1 MISVSYLHVK
11 MKIFDNS
18 RAFWLCSYFLYHSTT
33 EAIRV
38 VDGPVSVTE
47 GDSANLHCE
56 LIETDDALEQ
66 VSWQKRT
73 REIPENINFLV
84 IIPPE
89 DVRHVNGLGHRV
101 RFIGNLTKK
110 TGSIQLLDVSLQ
122 DEGVYTCIFTVFP
135 SGPHQTEIILNVR
148 VHPVVTVMPAAPLV
162 VGSGSGILVTC
173 TAANGRP
180 AAEVSWRI
188 DQLDG
193 PVEIV
198 KNTTQNPNGTTTVRS
213 YLLVTPT
220 RSMHGREVQCV
231 VKHTALQHEDIVPY
245 RISLHY
251 APQSVNITLKTSSSE
266 DPTFQCDADANPAP
280 TRYTWSR
287 VNGEVLNPSIRPEG
301 GRLVF
306 LKMGSELN
314 SLYVCEASNQ
324 YGQITG
330 TLFVYTGV
338 SRDYYGGLLAGILV
352 LFCLLS
358 ICTRN
363 TLFQQRNCSGSS
375 SLQAHQEIEPLDV
388 EEQELDIQ
396 GEGQQEVGMQDVEEQ
411 EVSMQDVEEQD
422 VELQEVGMQDV
433 ELQEVGMQDVEEQEV
448 GMQDVEEQ
456 EVGMQDVE
464 LQEVGMQDVELQEV
478 GMQDVELQEVGM
490 QDVELQEVGM
500 QDVKEQELGIQ
511 EVELQATGLQ
521 DVDTQDVNMLLV
533 KQWGVDTQEVEEKE
547 VGMQEMEQLVMEQ
560 KEV

>member
-1 MISVSYLHVK
+1 MAEDWH
-11 MKIFDNS
+11 
-18 RAFWLCSYFLYHSTT
+18 RA
-33 EAIRV
+33 
-38 VDGPVSVTE
+38 
-47 GDSANLHCE
+47 
-56 LIETDDALEQ
+56 Q
-66 VSWQKRT
+66 
-73 REIPENINFLV
+73 
-84 IIPPE
+84 
-89 DVRHVNGLGHRV
+89 
-101 RFIGNLTKK
+101 FIGNLTKK

-135 SGPHQTEIILNVR
+135 SGPHQTEIRLNVR

-231 VKHTALQHEDIVPY
+231 VNHTALQHEDIVPY

-266 DPTFQCDADANPAP
+266 DPTFQCDVDANPSP

-287 VNGEVLNPSIRPEG
+287 VNGEVLSPSIRPEG

-314 SLYVCEASNQ
+314 GLYVCEASNQ
-324 YGQITG
+324 YGHITG

-338 SRDYYGGLLAGILV
+338 SRGHYGGFLAVIFALFFV
-352 LFCLLS
+352 LSLMSFYIWKTQL
-358 ICTRN
+358 
-363 TLFQQRNCSGSS
+363 QQRNSRESS
-375 SLQAHQEIEPLDV
+375 SLPVPQD
-388 EEQELDIQ
+388 
-396 GEGQQEVGMQDVEEQ
+396 EGQQEELQDVGQQEEQ
-411 EVSMQDVEEQD
+411 QDQDEGQQEEQHDVGQHDVGQHDVGQHDVGQQDV
-422 VELQEVGMQDV
+422 
-433 ELQEVGMQDVEEQEV
+433 
-448 GMQDVEEQ
+448 
-456 EVGMQDVE
+456 
-464 LQEVGMQDVELQEV
+464 
-478 GMQDVELQEVGM
+478 
-490 QDVELQEVGM
+490 
-500 QDVKEQELGIQ
+500 
-511 EVELQATGLQ
+511 GLQ
-521 DVDTQDVNMLLV
+521 DVGLQDV
-533 KQWGVDTQEVEEKE
+533 G
-547 VGMQEMEQLVMEQ
+547 
-560 KEV
+560 

>member
-1 MISVSYLHVK
+1 
-11 MKIFDNS
+11 
-18 RAFWLCSYFLYHSTT
+18 
-33 EAIRV
+33 
-38 VDGPVSVTE
+38 
-47 GDSANLHCE
+47 
-56 LIETDDALEQ
+56 
-66 VSWQKRT
+66 
-73 REIPENINFLV
+73 
-84 IIPPE
+84 
-89 DVRHVNGLGHRV
+89 
-101 RFIGNLTKK
+101 
-110 TGSIQLLDVSLQ
+110 
-122 DEGVYTCIFTVFP
+122 
-135 SGPHQTEIILNVR
+135 
-148 VHPVVTVMPAAPLV
+148 MPAAPLV

-193 PVEIV
+193 PVETV
-198 KNTTQNPNGTTTVRS
+198 KNMTENPNGTTTVRS

-231 VKHTALQHEDIVPY
+231 VNHTALQHEDIVPY

-251 APQSVNITLKTSSSE
+251 APQSVNITLKTSSE
-266 DPTFQCDADANPAP
+266 DPTFQCDVDANPAP

-330 TLFVYTGV
+330 TLFVYTAGV

-396 GEGQQEVGMQDVEEQ
+396 GEEQQEVGMQDVEQHEVGMQNVEQ
-411 EVSMQDVEEQD
+411 QELGIQDVEQQELGIQD
-422 VELQEVGMQDV
+422 VEQNEIGLLDVDMLKVEQRGVDTQEVDEMDVDMQETEQLVEEQQEVGMQDV
-433 ELQEVGMQDVEEQEV
+433 EQQEAQWACQAFFSVTLQLSQ
-448 GMQDVEEQ
+448 
-456 EVGMQDVE
+456 
-464 LQEVGMQDVELQEV
+464 
-478 GMQDVELQEVGM
+478 
-490 QDVELQEVGM
+490 
-500 QDVKEQELGIQ
+500 
-511 EVELQATGLQ
+511 TGQ
-521 DVDTQDVNMLLV
+521 
-533 KQWGVDTQEVEEKE
+533 
-547 VGMQEMEQLVMEQ
+547 
-560 KEV
+560 